1 MKGAR
6 CKPRPDFIAVVGI
19 VGGFSYAR
27 DLQEMPHGANGG
39 FGQLEQVKW
48 QIIGIHHNIKA
59 NPRVV

>member
-27 DLQEMPHGANGG
+27 DLQETPRRANGG
-39 FGQLEQVKW
+39 FGQLEQAKW
-48 QIIGIHHNIKA
+48 KIIGNYHNIKA